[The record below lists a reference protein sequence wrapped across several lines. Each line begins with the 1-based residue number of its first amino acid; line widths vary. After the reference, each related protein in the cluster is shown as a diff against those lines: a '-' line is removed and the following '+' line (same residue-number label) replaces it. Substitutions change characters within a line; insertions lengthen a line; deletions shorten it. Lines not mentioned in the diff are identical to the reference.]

1 MISIRC
7 AFRSLQNRVSSRKEE
22 NPLISSFPVY
32 SRSVRETRMIHGG
45 SFFVREFDRQVFLNF
60 CSVGFE
66 MLCPKATEFL
76 MRMKGA
82 AVCDWMVG
90 RSPAAHRAAMLPSRC
105 MTEKCVVVAE

>member
-1 MISIRC
+1 
-7 AFRSLQNRVSSRKEE
+7 
-22 NPLISSFPVY
+22 
-32 SRSVRETRMIHGG
+32 
-45 SFFVREFDRQVFLNF
+45 
-60 CSVGFE
+60 